1 MRPQAL
7 LPTEGTCEEIWMLKS
22 FPLDL
27 NREEGSCG
35 WGEGAGGGDTKLV
48 TRTSS
53 GHKEGLP
60 EAIPVSGLAV

>member
-35 WGEGAGGGDTKLV
+35 WGEGEGAGGGGTQNLLHVLHQDTKRIYLKLYLLV
-48 TRTSS
+48 D
-53 GHKEGLP
+53 
-60 EAIPVSGLAV
+60 